1 VVRSQQETALRRAP
15 IPPDEAQRLEALRRY
30 NILDT
35 IPEQDFDDLVLLASE
50 ICGAPIA
57 MMSLVDAGRQ
67 WFKAKVGL
75 KAEETPRD
83 VAFCAHAILQDDLFV
98 VTDAAR
104 DQRFADNPLVKGEP
118 RIRFYAGAPLINPD
132 GQRLGTL
139 CVIDRSPRQL
149 TAEQKK
155 ALKALSR
162 QVVSQMEL
170 RRSAKDLDMARQA
183 QEDNAARLAQLV
195 KELESAKRAAEKATR
210 AKSEFLANMSHEIR
224 TPMNAI
230 MGMTE
235 LALDTHLTP
244 EQREYLNTVRVSAES
259 LLALI
264 NDILDFSKI
273 EARKLELEQSPFD
286 LRDTLTD
293 TLKALAVRAQQK
305 GLELACY
312 VHSDVPDRLLG
323 DPGRLRQI
331 LLNLVGNAIK
341 FTEEGEVVLE
351 GGIESRNKRELVL
364 RFAVRDTGIGIPKEH
379 QGKVFEAFAQADSST
394 TRRYG
399 GTGLGLAIAS
409 ELVGLMGGKLWME
422 SAIGVGSTFHFT
434 ARFQM
439 PQAGERE
446 ERKPPSDFRGTR
458 VLVVDDN
465 ATNRRILEE
474 MLESWNLR
482 PTSTRGGREALAAL
496 RRAAA
501 QGKPFSL
508 ALVDGQMP
516 EMDGFTLTQRI
527 KKDPKASGVSILMLT
542 SAGHPDEVARCRELG
557 VAGYLTK
564 PIKQSDLWD
573 AIVTVLT
580 DPASSGAASLR
591 GAAAA
596 SRPGPGRLKILVAE
610 DNPIN
615 QELARRILEK
625 RGHTVIVAADGLE
638 AISAVEAAKEVP
650 FDLVLMDVQ
659 MPRLSGLEASLA
671 IREKEKIH
679 GHGRHLPIVALTAH
693 AMKGDKE
700 RCLEA
705 GMDEYLSKP
714 VQAAQLL
721 ETVGRLA
728 VQKAKPA
735 RPLVSPADR
744 KRVLDEDSLMER
756 VEGDLPLLR
765 EMVRA
770 FRSDAF
776 GTLEKIRRAVAEKDA
791 EALRSRAHALKGSA
805 ATLAGPLAVAAALK
819 LENLAKDRNFKRAR
833 EAYQALAREVKKL
846 DRSLDSFA
854 GRSKGG
860 NSQSRRRRA

>member
-1 VVRSQQETALRRAP
+1 LKRAP
-15 IPPDEAQRLEALRRY
+15 IPPDETERLEALRRY

-57 MMSLVDAGRQ
+57 MMSLVDKGRQ

-83 VAFCAHAILQDDLFV
+83 VAFCAHAIHQDDLFIV
-98 VTDAAR
+98 ADAAR
-104 DQRFADNPLVKGEP
+104 DLRFADNPLVRGEP
-118 RIRFYAGAPLINPD
+118 RIRFYAGAPLINPE

-139 CVIDRSPRQL
+139 CVIDRAPRQL
-149 TAEQKK
+149 SAQQKK

-170 RRSAKDLDMARQA
+170 RRSAKDLDTARQI
-183 QEDNAARLAQLV
+183 QEDNSARLAQLV
-195 KELESAKRAAEKATR
+195 RELESAKRAAEEATR

-244 EQREYLNTVRVSAES
+244 EQREYLNTVRVSSES

-273 EARKLELEQSPFD
+273 EARKLELERSPFD

-305 GLELACY
+305 GLELACD
-312 VHSDVPDRLLG
+312 VQSDVPDRLLG

-351 GGIESRNKRELVL
+351 GGIESRGKRELVL
-364 RFAVRDTGIGIPKEH
+364 RFAVRDTGIGIPKEQ

-422 SAIGVGSTFHFT
+422 STIGVGSTFHFT
-434 ARFQM
+434 ARFAL
-439 PQAGERE
+439 PQAAERE
-446 ERKPPSDFRGTR
+446 ERQMRQDFSGTR

-474 MLESWNLR
+474 MLVSWNLR
-482 PTSTRGGREALAAL
+482 PTSTKDGREALAAL
-496 RRAAA
+496 RRAHA

-527 KKDPKASGVSILMLT
+527 KKEAKASGISILMLT
-542 SAGHPDEVARCRELG
+542 SAGHPEEVARCRELG
-557 VAGYLTK
+557 VAGHLTK

-573 AIVTVLT
+573 AIVTVLAE
-580 DPASSGAASLR
+580 PASGGAGGSSSL
-591 GAAAA
+591 AAA

-625 RGHTVIVAADGLE
+625 RGHTVIVASDGIE
-638 AISAVEAAKEVP
+638 AISAVEAAKENP

-671 IREKEKIH
+671 IREKEKRPG
-679 GHGRHLPIVALTAH
+679 GHGRRIPIVALTAH

-705 GMDEYLSKP
+705 GMDAYLSKP

-721 ETVGRLA
+721 DTVGRLA
-728 VQKAKPA
+728 VRKVKPA
-735 RPLVSPADR
+735 RPAASSVNR
-744 KRVLDEDSLMER
+744 KRVLDEESLMER

-765 EMVRA
+765 EMVQA
-770 FRSDAF
+770 FRADAS
-776 GTLEKIRRAVAEKDA
+776 GTLEKIRRAVVDKDA
-791 EALRSRAHALKGSA
+791 ETLRGRAHALKGSA

-819 LENLAKDRNFKRAR
+819 LENLAKDRNFKHAR
-833 EAYQALAREVKKL
+833 EAYQALAREIKKL
-846 DRSLDSFA
+846 DRSLGALA
-854 GRSKGG
+854 GRSGGG
-860 NSQSRRRRA
+860 NSHSKRKRA

>member
-1 VVRSQQETALRRAP
+1 LKRAP
-15 IPPDEAQRLEALRRY
+15 IPPDETERLEALRRY

-57 MMSLVDAGRQ
+57 MMSLVDKGRQ

-83 VAFCAHAILQDDLFV
+83 VAFCAHAILQDDLFIV
-98 VTDAAR
+98 ADAAR
-104 DQRFADNPLVKGEP
+104 DLRFADNPLVKGDP
-118 RIRFYAGAPLINPD
+118 RIRFYAGAPLINPE

-139 CVIDRSPRQL
+139 CVIDRAPRQL
-149 TAEQKK
+149 SVQQKK

-170 RRSAKDLDMARQA
+170 RRSAKDLDTARQV
-183 QEDNAARLAQLV
+183 QEDNSSRLAQLV
-195 KELESAKRAAEKATR
+195 GELESAKRAAEEATR

-273 EARKLELEQSPFD
+273 EARKLELERSPFD

-305 GLELACY
+305 GLELACD
-312 VHSDVPDRLLG
+312 VQSDVPDRLLG

-341 FTEEGEVVLE
+341 FTEEGEVVVE
-351 GGIESRNKRELVL
+351 GGIESRGKRELVL
-364 RFAVRDTGIGIPKEH
+364 RFAVRDTGIGIPKEQ

-422 SAIGVGSTFHFT
+422 STIGVGSTFHFT
-434 ARFQM
+434 ARFAL

-446 ERKPPSDFRGTR
+446 GRQMQQDFSGTR

-482 PTSTRGGREALAAL
+482 PTSTKDGREALAAL
-496 RRAAA
+496 RRAHA

-527 KKDPKASGVSILMLT
+527 KKDAKASGISILMLT
-542 SAGHPDEVARCRELG
+542 SAGHPEEVARCRALG
-557 VAGYLTK
+557 VAGHLTK

-573 AIVTVLT
+573 AIVTVLAE
-580 DPASSGAASLR
+580 PASGGAGRSSSL
-591 GAAAA
+591 AAA

-625 RGHTVIVAADGLE
+625 RGHTVIVASDGLE
-638 AISAVEAAKEVP
+638 AISAVEAAREIP

-671 IREKEKIH
+671 IREKEKRPG
-679 GHGRHLPIVALTAH
+679 GHGRRIPIVALTAH

-705 GMDEYLSKP
+705 GMDAYLSKP

-721 ETVGRLA
+721 DTVGRLA
-728 VQKAKPA
+728 VRKVKPAKPA
-735 RPLVSPADR
+735 VSSVNR
-744 KRVLDEDSLMER
+744 KRVLDEESLMER

-765 EMVRA
+765 EMVQA

-776 GTLEKIRRAVAEKDA
+776 GTLEKIRRAVADKNA
-791 EALRSRAHALKGSA
+791 EALQGRAHALKGSA

-819 LENLAKDRNFKRAR
+819 LENLAKEGNFKHAR
-833 EAYQALAREVKKL
+833 EAYQALAREIKRL
-846 DRSLDSFA
+846 DRSLDSLA
-854 GRSKGG
+854 GRSGG
-860 NSQSRRRRA
+860 NHKHSRRRRA

>member
-1 VVRSQQETALRRAP
+1 LKRAP
-15 IPPDEAQRLEALRRY
+15 IPPDETERLEALRRY

-57 MMSLVDAGRQ
+57 MMSLVDKGRQ

-83 VAFCAHAILQDDLFV
+83 VAFCAHAILQDDLFIV
-98 VTDAAR
+98 ADAAR
-104 DQRFADNPLVKGEP
+104 DLRFADNPLVKGDP
-118 RIRFYAGAPLINPD
+118 RIRFYAGAPLINPE

-139 CVIDRSPRQL
+139 CVIDRAPRQL
-149 TAEQKK
+149 SVQQKK

-170 RRSAKDLDMARQA
+170 RRSAKDLDTARQV
-183 QEDNAARLAQLV
+183 QEDNSSRLAQLV
-195 KELESAKRAAEKATR
+195 GELESAKRAAEEATR

-244 EQREYLNTVRVSAES
+244 EQREYLTTVRVSAES

-286 LRDTLTD
+286 LRDTLTE

-305 GLELACY
+305 DLELACY

-351 GGIESRNKRELVL
+351 GGIESRSRRELVL

-434 ARFQM
+434 ARFLL
-439 PQAGERE
+439 PEAGARE
-446 ERKPPSDFRGTR
+446 ERKPPPDFHGTR

-496 RRAAA
+496 RKAAA
-501 QGKPFSL
+501 LGKPFTL

-527 KKDPKASGVSILMLT
+527 KKDAKASGVSILMLT

-573 AIVTVLT
+573 AIATVLA
-580 DPASSGAASLR
+580 DPAASTAGFLR

-671 IREKEKIH
+671 IREKEKSS
-679 GHGRHLPIVALTAH
+679 GHGRRLPIVALTAH

-721 ETVGRLA
+721 ETVGRLV

-735 RPLVSPADR
+735 RPVVSSTHR

-776 GTLEKIRRAVAEKDA
+776 GTLEKIRQAVVEKDA

-805 ATLAGPLAVAAALK
+805 ATLAGPLAVAAAVK

-854 GRSKGG
+854 GRSRGG
-860 NSQSRRRRA
+860 NSQSRRKRA

>member
-1 VVRSQQETALRRAP
+1 MRRVP
-15 IPPDEAQRLEALRRY
+15 VPPDEPRRLEALRRY

-57 MMSLVDAGRQ
+57 MMSLVDKGRQ

-75 KAEETPRD
+75 QAEETPRD
-83 VAFCAHAILQDDLFV
+83 VAFCAHAILQEDLFIV
-98 VTDAAR
+98 ADATR
-104 DQRFADNPLVKGEP
+104 DKRFADNPLVKGDP
-118 RIRFYAGAPLINPD
+118 RIRFYAGAPLINPE

-139 CVIDRSPRQL
+139 CVIDRAPRQL
-149 TAEQKK
+149 SAQQKK
-155 ALKALSR
+155 ALQALSR

-170 RRSAKDLDMARQA
+170 RRSAKDLESARQA

-195 KELESAKRAAEKATR
+195 KELESAKRAAEEATR

-235 LALDTHLTP
+235 LALDTHLTS
-244 EQREYLNTVRVSAES
+244 EQREYLTTVRVSAES

-293 TLKALAVRAQQK
+293 TLKALAVRSQQK
-305 GLELACY
+305 GLELACH
-312 VHSDVPDRLLG
+312 VQSDVPDRLLG

-351 GGIESRNKRELVL
+351 GGIESRTKRELVL

-422 SAIGVGSTFHFT
+422 STIGVGSTFHFT
-434 ARFQM
+434 ARFAL
-439 PQAGERE
+439 PQPGERE
-446 ERKPPSDFRGTR
+446 ERQMPSDFRGTR

-496 RRAAA
+496 RRAHAS
-501 QGKPFSL
+501 GKPFSL
-508 ALVDGQMP
+508 ALVDGRMP

-527 KKDPKASGVSILMLT
+527 KKDAKSSGVSVLMLT

-573 AIVTVLT
+573 AIVTVLA
-580 DPASSGAASLR
+580 DPGSSQTGLLR

-638 AISAVEAAKEVP
+638 ALSAVEAAKEVP

-671 IREKEKIH
+671 IRESEK
-679 GHGRHLPIVALTAH
+679 GHGRRIPIVALTAH

-705 GMDEYLSKP
+705 GMDAYLSKP

-721 ETVGRLA
+721 DTVGRLA
-728 VQKAKPA
+728 VQKVKPA
-735 RPLVSPADR
+735 RPLVSSVNR
-744 KRVLDEDSLMER
+744 KRVLDEESLMER

-765 EMVRA
+765 EMVQA
-770 FRSDAF
+770 FRSDASD
-776 GTLEKIRRAVAEKDA
+776 TLAKIRKAVADKDA
-791 EALRSRAHALKGSA
+791 EALRARSHALKGSA

-819 LENLAKDRNFKRAR
+819 LENLAKDGNFKRAR
-833 EAYQALAREVKKL
+833 EAYQALVREIKKL

-854 GRSKGG
+854 GRSRSG
-860 NSQSRRRRA
+860 NSQSRRKRA